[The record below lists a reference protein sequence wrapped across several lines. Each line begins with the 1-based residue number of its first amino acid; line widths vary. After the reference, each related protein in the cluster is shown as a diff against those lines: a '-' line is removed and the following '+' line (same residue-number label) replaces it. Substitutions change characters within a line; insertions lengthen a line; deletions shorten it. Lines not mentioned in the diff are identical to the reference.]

1 MKEIKGFSGEY
12 RWLSNFHQL
21 EYPIN
26 FLGQEFNTT
35 ENLYQAMKCND
46 YEDFVSIANASPALA
61 KKLGRQVKLV
71 KNWDL
76 IRLQTMEYVQLLKYE
91 QPTLRNLLIETG
103 DAYIEERN
111 SWNDIFFGVCNGI
124 GENHLGKIIM
134 KIRKHIKD
142 SS

>member
-1 MKEIKGFSGEY
+1 MNEIKGFSGEY
-12 RWLSNFHQL
+12 RWLSNFYQL

-46 YEDFVSIANASPALA
+46 YEDFVTIANSSPALA

-76 IRLQTMEYVQLLKYE
+76 IRLQTMEFVQLLKYE

-103 DAYIEERN
+103 DAYIEETN
-111 SWNDIFFGVCNGI
+111 HWNDIFFGVCNGI

>member
-1 MKEIKGFSGEY
+1 MNEIKGFSGEY
-12 RWLSNFHQL
+12 RWLSNFYQL

-46 YEDFVSIANASPALA
+46 YEDFVTIANSSPALA
-61 KKLGRQVKLV
+61 KKLGRQIKLV

-76 IRLQTMEYVQLLKYE
+76 IRLQTMEFVQLLKYE

-103 DAYIEERN
+103 DAYIEETN
-111 SWNDIFFGVCNGI
+111 HWNNTFFGVCNGI

-134 KIRKHIKD
+134 KIRD
-142 SS
+142 SL